1 MDFCYLCC
9 KKLSNLSRIVTTS
22 KIVDD
27 FQDAEVGSTITFSEK
42 LNSGDIIMVYSGFST
57 QNNYVTS
64 IGIVTVSIPFVI
76 PTYKGNIVL
85 EVTGEKTCKILKA
98 SDSIRA
104 IYKTCVVC

>member
-1 MDFCYLCC
+1 
-9 KKLSNLSRIVTTS
+9 
-22 KIVDD
+22 
-27 FQDAEVGSTITFSEK
+27 
-42 LNSGDIIMVYSGFST
+42 MVYSGFST

-85 EVTGEKTCKILKA
+85 ELTGEKTCKILKA

-104 IYKTCVVC
+104 IYKTIVCLEISSSKIKQLSQLF

>member
-1 MDFCYLCC
+1 MQLDCLN
-9 KKLSNLSRIVTTS
+9 KLSRIVTTS
-22 KIVDD
+22 KIIGDL
-27 FQDAEVGSTITFSEK
+27 QDAEVGSTITFSEK
-42 LNSGDIIMVYSGFST
+42 LSSGDIIMVYSGFST

-104 IYKTCVVC
+104 IYKTIVV